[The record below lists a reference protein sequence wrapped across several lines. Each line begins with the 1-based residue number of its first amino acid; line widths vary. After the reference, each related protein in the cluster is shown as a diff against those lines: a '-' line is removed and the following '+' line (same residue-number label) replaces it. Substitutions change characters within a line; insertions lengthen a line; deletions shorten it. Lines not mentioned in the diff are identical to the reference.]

1 MIVDEPDHTDQRF
14 AERFYREQGWPEGII
29 SLASEE
35 IRRLLALA
43 HHEGRRAAR
52 DPLVERKD
60 IRDRITVLKQHVGEA
75 GRLLSQA
82 ERAVIK
88 AFFVGD
94 V

>member
-1 MIVDEPDHTDQRF
+1 MIFDEPDHTDQRF
-14 AERFYREQGWPEGII
+14 AEKFYREQGLLEGII
-29 SLASEE
+29 PLASEE

-43 HHEGRRAAR
+43 HHEGRRVAR
-52 DPLVERKD
+52 DPLVERRD
-60 IRDRITVLKQHVGEA
+60 IRDKITLLKQRVGEA